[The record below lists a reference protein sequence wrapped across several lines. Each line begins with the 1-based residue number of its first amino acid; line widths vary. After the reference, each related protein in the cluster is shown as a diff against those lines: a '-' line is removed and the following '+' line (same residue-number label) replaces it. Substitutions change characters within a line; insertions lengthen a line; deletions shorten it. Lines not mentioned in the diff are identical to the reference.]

1 MFYAESLLQTRVKS
15 LVPSPYNVEAHI
27 DLLTDTVK
35 IMVFLYGNHIGSVS
49 VEYGGLNSSSL
60 EEKLLDFINLA
71 NFQI

>member
-1 MFYAESLLQTRVKS
+1 VFYAEPLLQTRVKS

-49 VEYGGLNSSSL
+49 VEYSDLNSSSL